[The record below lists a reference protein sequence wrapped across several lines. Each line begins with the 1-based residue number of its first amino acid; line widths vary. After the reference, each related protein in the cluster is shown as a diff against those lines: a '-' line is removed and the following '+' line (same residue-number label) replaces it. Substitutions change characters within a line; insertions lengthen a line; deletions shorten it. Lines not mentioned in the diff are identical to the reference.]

1 MIPNLE
7 RATSKAEMILQK
19 HGIAC
24 PMQIL
29 KKIPGV
35 LVASYAETSE
45 SVGIDREN
53 LMTMFG
59 DHDQDAVT
67 TVKIENGKT
76 VYLVVYNRTL
86 TCKETRFALAREL
99 GHIVLGHDGSRPEAV
114 RNEEAICFANRLLE
128 GMEGDAL

>member
-1 MIPNLE
+1 MTPNFE
-7 RATSKAEMILQK
+7 RATSKAEMILQQ

-24 PMQIL
+24 PMTIL
-29 KKIPGV
+29 KKTPGV

-45 SVGIDREN
+45 SVGIDRQN

-59 DHDQDAVT
+59 DHDQDAFT
-67 TVKIENGKT
+67 TVKIENGKS
-76 VYLVVYNRTL
+76 VYLVMYNRAL

-99 GHIVLGHDGSRPEAV
+99 GHIALGHDGTRPESV

-128 GMEGDAL
+128 GTDV